1 MADAPQGTNEATQ
14 EDMLS
19 FLGKASKE
27 NAVSTWSGTF
37 AEFLRLYE
45 THKNEYKN
53 IGALAHQRVYNM
65 ILSAGVEEV
74 EFFGKKRKRY
84 NFFEDKLFGIE
95 DTVDEIMSYIHAAA
109 QRTET
114 SRRLLLMYGPPSS
127 GKSEIVNLIKRGLE
141 DYTQT
146 KEGAIFAL
154 KDSKMHENPFLL
166 VPHKYREEFGKRY
179 GIRIEGDLSPH
190 SRYRL
195 ENEYNGDFLQFPIT
209 QIFLSEASRVGIG
222 TWLPSDSKC
231 LSTDC
236 LLFTP
241 NGLVRG
247 NDVFVDKSKVN
258 LLGSDDK
265 CTDIKN
271 IFDNGVQPLYQL
283 NLRGMTCEATSN
295 HRFMTINSDGD
306 FEWSEVKDMQ
316 GKIVPLKIG
325 TELFGEDTKLRQL
338 DESLYSEK
346 HHKVEC
352 PDKMNPN
359 LGRLAGYLISEGYC
373 DDRQISFSNQNDD
386 LNNDFSAIV
395 EEEFKVYSTTY
406 KRNVRRVVQ
415 DEDIPL
421 TSRGVTIS
429 KQKFVDF
436 INLNFETNN
445 GACDKRVPKC
455 VLASSRNSQIQFLEG
470 LYLGDGH
477 VHCRGTTAGVSLSSC
492 SKKLITD
499 VQVMLFNF
507 GFYGC
512 VSSYVDK
519 KYPTNTQYRLT
530 VEGCDAIELGKLLP
544 KFTANRGVDWSM
556 ASEQGKSNYESFGSL
571 NGLIK
576 KIRESTTGTRDIID
590 RRYMIDTKNSRSP
603 SRISLQKWLT
613 HLQSKD
619 CVWTKIENKDEIC
632 GVISKLLN
640 HRCVPVTSVE
650 YIGHKPVYDVEVS
663 NKDHSFIVNGLI
675 SHNSQDVSELVGSI
689 NLAAIGDIG
698 SDSDPRAYNF
708 DGELNVANRGVMEFI
723 EGLKADEKFLR
734 SNLTATQEKAIKAP
748 RFGLIYVDTFII
760 MHTNESEFIDF
771 MKKEKY
777 EAYHD
782 RMVIVRAPYN
792 TGVANEVKI
801 YEKLLAGT
809 DAIKDIA
816 IAPNTL
822 DAAAMF
828 SVLSRL
834 EPPQDDLTINK
845 KMKLYDGQNVKGF
858 KLNQVPDI
866 KRKAKKEA
874 MSGVSPR
881 FINDQISLA
890 ISKCRDEGK
899 NFITAIDVLRQ
910 LNKGVRNR
918 DSFTDEEKNRYEEF
932 IDIAKAEYNDILRND
947 IQKAFFLSFD
957 DEAKVLFDNYINNVD
972 AYCSHEQV
980 VNPITMEKA
989 DPDEKLMNSIED
1001 HIGISDSGR
1010 HDFRVEILNS
1020 VASAAL
1026 KSKKFDYT
1034 RHAGLKEGIQKQ
1046 LFEERKGAI
1055 RMTVSTRNPDPDALK
1070 RLNEVIDRMCDKQ
1083 GYTPEAA
1090 NELLSYASAHL
1101 FDK

>member
-1 MADAPQGTNEATQ
+1 MAEAPQGTNETTQ

-19 FLGKASKE
+19 FLGKASTE

-37 AEFLRLYE
+37 AKFLRLYE

-154 KDSKMHENPFLL
+154 KGSKMHENPFLL

-222 TWLPSDSKC
+222 TWLPSDSK
-231 LSTDC
+231 
-236 LLFTP
+236 
-241 NGLVRG
+241 
-247 NDVFVDKSKVN
+247 
-258 LLGSDDK
+258 
-265 CTDIKN
+265 
-271 IFDNGVQPLYQL
+271 
-283 NLRGMTCEATSN
+283 
-295 HRFMTINSDGD
+295 
-306 FEWSEVKDMQ
+306 
-316 GKIVPLKIG
+316 
-325 TELFGEDTKLRQL
+325 
-338 DESLYSEK
+338 
-346 HHKVEC
+346 
-352 PDKMNPN
+352 
-359 LGRLAGYLISEGYC
+359 
-373 DDRQISFSNQNDD
+373 
-386 LNNDFSAIV
+386 
-395 EEEFKVYSTTY
+395 
-406 KRNVRRVVQ
+406 
-415 DEDIPL
+415 
-421 TSRGVTIS
+421 
-429 KQKFVDF
+429 
-436 INLNFETNN
+436 
-445 GACDKRVPKC
+445 
-455 VLASSRNSQIQFLEG
+455 
-470 LYLGDGH
+470 
-477 VHCRGTTAGVSLSSC
+477 
-492 SKKLITD
+492 
-499 VQVMLFNF
+499 
-507 GFYGC
+507 
-512 VSSYVDK
+512 
-519 KYPTNTQYRLT
+519 
-530 VEGCDAIELGKLLP
+530 
-544 KFTANRGVDWSM
+544 
-556 ASEQGKSNYESFGSL
+556 
-571 NGLIK
+571 
-576 KIRESTTGTRDIID
+576 
-590 RRYMIDTKNSRSP
+590 
-603 SRISLQKWLT
+603 
-613 HLQSKD
+613 
-619 CVWTKIENKDEIC
+619 
-632 GVISKLLN
+632 
-640 HRCVPVTSVE
+640 
-650 YIGHKPVYDVEVS
+650 
-663 NKDHSFIVNGLI
+663 
-675 SHNSQDVSELVGSI
+675 SQDVSELVGSI

-874 MSGVSPR
+874 MNGVSPR

-1010 HDFRVEILNS
+1010 HDFRVEILNA